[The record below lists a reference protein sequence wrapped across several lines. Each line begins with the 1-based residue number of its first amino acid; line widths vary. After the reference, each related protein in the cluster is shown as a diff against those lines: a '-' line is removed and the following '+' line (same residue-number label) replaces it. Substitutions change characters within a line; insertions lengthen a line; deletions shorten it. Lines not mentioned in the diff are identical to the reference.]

1 MIRRLPFV
9 ALAAALSLS
18 VASCSSSTSGAS
30 SVPDAG
36 VSEKAQQA
44 LDEIKD
50 RSSARGPTARRPP
63 RRPQQT

>member
-18 VASCSSSTSGAS
+18 VASCSSPTSGAS

-44 LDEIKD
+44 PVEPVIVVLGLVALGVLI
-50 RSSARGPTARRPP
+50 GNLVNG
-63 RRPQQT
+63 